1 MPSRIGPAAS
11 ALAGV
16 RQRFPNASRLSK
28 RGVAI
33 GGGYQNPKAFNEKNV
48 SEVVIVINMP
58 ALLTSR
64 SLTMHRRPQSDTS
77 WSLR

>member
-16 RQRFPNASRLSK
+16 RQRFSYASHLSK

-48 SEVVIVINMP
+48 SEVVTINMP
-58 ALLTSR
+58 ILLTSR
-64 SLTMHRRPQSDTS
+64 SLTMHRRLQSDTS
-77 WSLR
+77 